1 MKRQFTEQPIGA
13 VLQQWIDESRLKTN
27 LNESRVKQLW
37 ADKMGKTIST
47 YTSAISVRKNVL
59 YLHII
64 SAPLRQELA
73 FGKDKIVRLLN
84 EALGEDYIRDV
95 VIR

>member
-1 MKRQFTEQPIGA
+1 MKRQFTDQPIGN
-13 VLQQWIDESRLKTN
+13 VLQQWIDENRFKSS
-27 LNESRVKQLW
+27 LNESRVKQIW
-37 ADKMGKTIST
+37 TQKMGKTIDT

-64 SAPLRQELA
+64 SAPLRQELS
-73 FGKDKIVRLLN
+73 FGKDKIRRILN
-84 EALGEDYIRDV
+84 EALGEDYIKDV